1 MEATLYISNN
11 YMSLTIPVELDIPKL
26 EIEGHERIAYN
37 YRWKL
42 AIRCISGQTL
52 IQTVNGSGRGQA
64 NRFDEFVGDEIAGL
78 RLSLTRQL
86 RRIAAPD
93 TVLYG
98 EQSVTVYLGD
108 EDVERMQRMI
118 EEFKSTPDGETATFR
133 YAAVGLGPYD
143 EAALRELIERYER
156 RERDRKDGI
165 TPEQRLLM
173 SIFGDDYVPRSMTD

>member
-11 YMSLTIPVELDIPKL
+11 YMSLTIPAELDVPRL
-26 EIEGHERIAYN
+26 EIEGHARIAYN

-42 AIRCISGQTL
+42 AIRCFEGKTL
-52 IQTVNGSGRGQA
+52 IETVYGSGRGQSK
-64 NRFDEFVGDEIAGL
+64 RFDEFVGDEIARL

-98 EQSVTVYLGD
+98 EQSVSVYVSD

-118 EEFKSTPDGETATFR
+118 EEFKSTPDGETTTFR
-133 YAAVGLGPYD
+133 YIAVGDGPYD
-143 EAALRELIERYER
+143 EETLRGLLEYHDQ
-156 RERDRKDGI
+156 RERDRKNGI

-173 SIFGDDYVPRSMTD
+173 NIFGEDFVPRSMTD

>member
-11 YMSLTIPVELDIPKL
+11 YMSLTIPVELDVPKL
-26 EIEGHERIAYN
+26 MIEGHERYLAYN

-42 AIRCISGQTL
+42 AIRCYEGKTL
-52 IQTVNGSGRGQA
+52 IETVYGSGRGQA

-98 EQSVTVYLGD
+98 EQSVTVYVGD

-118 EEFKSTPDGETATFR
+118 DEFKATPDGEKATFR
-133 YAAVGLGPYD
+133 YATEGPYGE
-143 EAALRELIERYER
+143 EAVHELIERYER
-156 RERDRKDGI
+156 HRRDREDGI
-165 TPEQRLLM
+165 TPEQRLLKA
-173 SIFGDDYVPRSMTD
+173 IFGEDYVPRSMTD

>member
-11 YMSLTIPVELDIPKL
+11 YMSLTIPVELDIPQL
-26 EIEGHERIAYN
+26 AIEGHARISYN

-42 AIRCISGQTL
+42 AIRHHEGMTL
-52 IQTVNGSGRGQA
+52 IETVYGSGRGQA

-98 EQSVTVYLGD
+98 EQKVSVYVGD

-118 EEFKSTPDGETATFR
+118 EEFKSSPDGEKATFR

-143 EAALRELIERYER
+143 EEALRELIDQYER
-156 RERDRKDGI
+156 RERDRKNGI
-165 TPEQRLLM
+165 TPEQRLM
-173 SIFGDDYVPRSMTD
+173 MTIFGED